1 MCVGYKRC
9 INKAVYANIYK
20 KRGEYEDLF
29 GSNKKICRILCSENL
44 MILIKII
51 RLEE

>member
-1 MCVGYKRC
+1 MQ
-9 INKAVYANIYK
+9 VYTK
-20 KRGEYEDLF
+20 KRGKYENLF

>member
-1 MCVGYKRC
+1 MQ
-9 INKAVYANIYK
+9 IYTK
-20 KRGEYEDLF
+20 KGGKYGDLF